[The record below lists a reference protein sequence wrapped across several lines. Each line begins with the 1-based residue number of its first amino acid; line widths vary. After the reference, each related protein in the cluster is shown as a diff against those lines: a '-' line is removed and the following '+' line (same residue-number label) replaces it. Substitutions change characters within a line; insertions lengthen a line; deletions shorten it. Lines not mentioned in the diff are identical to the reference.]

1 MRKSIE
7 DILYDRRH
15 DPATLPLRAALRI
28 FSLFYGAGIRLRNM
42 LFDRK
47 WLKTYGIP
55 CRVISIGNIT
65 VGGTGKTPVTIMT
78 ARLLVSAGYRVA
90 VVSRGYGRKSQGIHF
105 VSDASGALA
114 SPDEAGDEPH
124 LIASS
129 LPGVPVVVGKDRS
142 AAAIAAFLRFDPDII
157 LLDDAFQH
165 RWLRRDA
172 DIVTLD
178 AENPFGSGRLLPRG
192 ILRESP
198 KALSRAQAVIVT
210 RCSDD
215 LQYADAERMVRAYN
229 PGIVVFRSR
238 HVPQSIQIPMRSEK
252 LVLSVIAGKKA
263 AALSNIGNPAS
274 FHRILES
281 LGAEIALKRSM
292 SDHHRYQSEELER
305 IREEA
310 LRSGADFLVMTA
322 KDERNLPEDYR
333 PSVKIPEYV
342 LDIEAILEGDEEK
355 YLELIRPFPS
365 PPVPLPLP
373 AVAGEG

>member
-7 DILYDRRH
+7 DILYNRRH

-28 FSLFYGAGIRLRNM
+28 VSLFYGAGIRLRNM

-65 VGGTGKTPVTIMT
+65 AGGTGKTPVTIMT
-78 ARLLVSAGYRVA
+78 ARLLVSAGYLVA

-114 SPDEAGDEPH
+114 SPAEAGDEPH

-142 AAAIAAFLRFDPDII
+142 AAAITAFLRFEPDII

-165 RWLRRDA
+165 RRLRRDA

-215 LQYADAERMVRAYN
+215 LQYADTERMVRAYN
-229 PGIVVFRSR
+229 PGIAVFRSR
-238 HVPQSIQIPMRSEK
+238 HVSRSLRKPWSREK
-252 LVLSVIAGKKA
+252 LELSIIAGQKA

-274 FHRILES
+274 FHRTLES
-281 LGAEIALKRSM
+281 LGAGIVLKRSM
-292 SDHHRYQSEELER
+292 SDHHRYQSGTVER

-333 PSVKIPEYV
+333 PSGRIPEYV
-342 LDIEAILEGDEEK
+342 LDIEAVLEGDEEK
-355 YLELIRPFPS
+355 YLGVVLMRR
-365 PPVPLPLP
+365 
-373 AVAGEG
+373 